1 MNRQKNLTL
10 DPLAIPKGVAPV
22 HTQQPLG
29 RIPQDF
35 KEAMLHIPVKLA
47 NYTHKSLSAMAAK
60 TQPAQKHAV
69 TRSED
74 KWRSSFKPLGQQDDS
89 LDKNTDSPQ
98 RVEMYDP
105 YDPLSSDSEPEMLQ
119 NDNKSPHD
127 EDCDLGRQCSSPS
140 SGFPKKRRWGS
151 CYSESVSHPLDRRD
165 FSPETGPTQSEGLSP
180 GQRLPEQ
187 QAYSLNTESL
197 DQTGYDSISSPLD
210 HRVCSP
216 DRLNHASSAQQFPA
230 CYGGERIDGEERI
243 IIPEYEREM
252 NTAVRLSPPRLQQ
265 DYLGEERI
273 IIPEYKREMNTA
285 VRLSPPRLQ
294 QDYQQ
299 LKYLGTG
306 QNHVSPFTEDP
317 RNGNVN
323 IILDK
328 RLVACD
334 LCEVD
339 LANGGELEDHL
350 ESKSHWDT
358 LEHIQQ
364 QNNYD
369 DLAIA
374 FLQEVM
380 QYKSHQCSRAIEDGS
395 LEALEE
401 IDHMTKIEMFHCA
414 ACSAFVST
422 SASSVHTHIASPEH
436 LTNIK
441 EFQVQQRRACLD
453 KAETMMKELKPQFE
467 HFLKGGSPFE

>member
-265 DYLGEERI
+265 DY
-273 IIPEYKREMNTA
+273 
-285 VRLSPPRLQ
+285 
-294 QDYQQ
+294 QQ

>member
-1 MNRQKNLTL
+1 MNLQNNFTL
-10 DPLAIPKGVAPV
+10 NPLAIPKGGAPV
-22 HTQQPLG
+22 YTQQPLG

-47 NYTHKSLSAMAAK
+47 NHTHNSLSDMAAK
-60 TQPAQKHAV
+60 TQPAQKRAV

-74 KWRSSFKPLGQQDDS
+74 KWRSSFKPLGQQEDS

-105 YDPLSSDSEPEMLQ
+105 YDPLSSDSEHEMLQ

-140 SGFPKKRRWGS
+140 SGFRKKRRWGS
-151 CYSESVSHPLDRRD
+151 CYSESVSHPLDKCD
-165 FSPETGPTQSEGLSP
+165 FSPETRPTQSEGLSP
-180 GQRLPEQ
+180 GHRLPEQ

-216 DRLNHASSAQQFPA
+216 DRLIHASSAQQFPA

-265 DYLGEERI
+265 DY
-273 IIPEYKREMNTA
+273 
-285 VRLSPPRLQ
+285 
-294 QDYQQ
+294 QQ

-306 QNHVSPFTEDP
+306 QDQDSPSTEDS
-317 RNGNVN
+317 RNGNMN
-323 IILDK
+323 IIMDK
-328 RLVACD
+328 RPISCD
-334 LCEVD
+334 FCEVE

-369 DLAIA
+369 DLVIA

-395 LEALEE
+395 LQALEE
-401 IDHMTKIEMFHCA
+401 NDHMTKIEMFHCA

-422 SASSVHTHIASPEH
+422 SASSVHTHIASQEH

-441 EFQVQQRRACLD
+441 EFQVQQRRSCLD

>member
-1 MNRQKNLTL
+1 
-10 DPLAIPKGVAPV
+10 
-22 HTQQPLG
+22 
-29 RIPQDF
+29 
-35 KEAMLHIPVKLA
+35 
-47 NYTHKSLSAMAAK
+47 
-60 TQPAQKHAV
+60 
-69 TRSED
+69 
-74 KWRSSFKPLGQQDDS
+74 
-89 LDKNTDSPQ
+89 
-98 RVEMYDP
+98 MYDP
-105 YDPLSSDSEPEMLQ
+105 YDPLSSDSEHEMLQ

-140 SGFPKKRRWGS
+140 SGNRKKRRWGS
-151 CYSESVSHPLDRRD
+151 CYSESVSHPLDRCD
-165 FSPETGPTQSEGLSP
+165 FSPETRPTQSEGLSP
-180 GQRLPEQ
+180 GHRLPEQ

-216 DRLNHASSAQQFPA
+216 DRLIHASSAQQFPA

-265 DYLGEERI
+265 DY
-273 IIPEYKREMNTA
+273 
-285 VRLSPPRLQ
+285 
-294 QDYQQ
+294 QQ

-306 QNHVSPFTEDP
+306 QDQVSPSTEDP
-317 RNGNVN
+317 RNGNMN
-323 IILDK
+323 IIMDK
-328 RLVACD
+328 RPISCD
-334 LCEVD
+334 LCEVE

-369 DLAIA
+369 DLVIA

-395 LEALEE
+395 LQALEE
-401 IDHMTKIEMFHCA
+401 NDHMTKIEMFHCA

-422 SASSVHTHIASPEH
+422 SASSVHTHIASQEH

-441 EFQVQQRRACLD
+441 EFQVQQRRSCLD